1 MITLPL
7 SIDTTFIY
15 STSGSASSID
25 KHNTA
30 LHALGLN
37 SMYFTIK
44 HAVTPQVYTGI
55 LKAPFALGGAVTAQN
70 GLKTSIIPFLDEVDS
85 LAQKTLAVNTVVNR
99 NGRLIG
105 YNTDAYGLMTALKTG
120 LKDASGSIKTA
131 VIYGN
136 GGVSGVAWHVLNELG
151 IKVAM
156 RGRDAQ
162 RVLQK
167 RKDLGIDHLQ
177 EPQGPFDLV
186 VDATPV
192 SGSTDFL
199 KAKGLKE
206 LLEDCK
212 MVFCH
217 NMPEKDGKTN
227 YLQAYCKDHKINFIP
242 GAAMYRGQLI
252 KQYSL
257 LLESVR
263 KADGTGVT
271 ENDITHAWGL

>member
-1 MITLPL
+1 MLTLE
-7 SIDTTFIY
+7 TTFIY

-30 LHALGLN
+30 LQALGLN

-44 HAVTPQVYTGI
+44 HVITPEVYSGI
-55 LKAPFALGGAVTAQN
+55 LRAPFALGGAVTAQN
-70 GLKTSIIPFLDEVDS
+70 GLKTSIIPFLDEVDP

-99 NGRLIG
+99 KGKLFG
-105 YNTDAYGLMTALKTG
+105 YNTDAFG
-120 LKDASGSIKTA
+120 LKEALIKGMKASEKDIRTA

-136 GGVSGVAWHVLNELG
+136 GGVSGVAWHVLKELG
-151 IKVAM
+151 LEVAF
-156 RGRDAQ
+156 RGRNPEK
-162 RVLQK
+162 VLQK
-167 RKDLGIDHLQ
+167 RIDLGIDHIR
-177 EPQGPFDLV
+177 EPEGPFDLV

-192 SGSTDFL
+192 SGTANFL
-199 KAKGLKE
+199 EAEGLKGL
-206 LLEDCK
+206 LDGCK

-227 YLQAYCKDHKINFIP
+227 YLQHYCTENNMEFIP
-242 GAAMYRGQLI
+242 GSAMYRGQLI

-271 ENDITHAWGL
+271 ENDITHAWVL